1 MRKILTFFFFLVS
14 VVLTNSGFVKA
25 QSGEGWSLEGEV
37 LTITSNTPKLEVDKE
52 EYPDKS
58 WYDLYADQVKT
69 LVFSDGVTV
78 IADDLVSDNVTVLA
92 RSFHNLIKVVIGKN
106 VEKIGT
112 GELTGGSG
120 VFSSC
125 YNLTTVEFQ
134 TPSKLKLINA
144 SSFFNATS
152 LQSISL
158 PASVEEIGYE
168 AFAQCSNLK
177 DINLQETSLRKLGAG
192 SFGGCFSLVNIIL
205 PSTIE
210 IIENHAF
217 AGCTALKSVTIAG
230 DAHALRSIGGA
241 FGNCESIEEVPMI
254 PAAQTEIVQGTFFY
268 CSKLKS
274 IKFAPNSQLEKI
286 SDAEESYGGGA
297 FAYSGIEH
305 ITLPKGLKYIGKGA
319 FEYCKNLVT
328 VDFEE
333 GSVLED
339 IADKAFWRSGLQDI
353 TLPETVKTIGEVA
366 FSETQ
371 VKDLIFPDSIRTIG
385 YQAFSNTLLESIDVP
400 ASLTTLGGG
409 AFQDCRNLKTATFR
423 GSNAPE
429 RTTGAIFGSCENL
442 TDIYV
447 PVGADGYKDTFL
459 EYRDKLRFTLEPTES
474 EECVLSGNIDYELTY
489 TAEQGWTFRK
499 EDGSVVAFSGK
510 ITGSTTGSVTV
521 IIPESE
527 YTLVFQ
533 NCSVDSLNVKSSNAG
548 ALWVDGNVI
557 ANVATGKIHMKSGS
571 LIQAPEGKGVVTLTE
586 PTEGGSYTAFAFAQ
600 TFETGRRLPVGTYV
614 SFTITPEEGYE
625 VESALFGKVSM
636 MDTFAENMVNHTIT
650 ESDTDLTVTITF
662 KKVEVVSTPLDLTQV
677 TDTVTVTYENNNW
690 YYQETGKE
698 KVVFTGEVT
707 GTNNTVVL
715 LAEDIPTDAP
725 ALQFA
730 ENSEVGS
737 LVVSE
742 GSALQVEGSVTVG
755 SVSGNIETGEGTNIE
770 SSVEV
775 PLIEIS
781 TTPQL
786 GGSYEVIAFGQPVTD
801 QMKLPVGTPLTF
813 EIEIEEGY
821 ELASATIGGRQLVES
836 LSLLRT
842 RAVSTTR
849 YYKITGEEEDL
860 TVDITFRKTDTDEP
874 EDPDTPPVDPVKYY
888 NIYKESICDGVSVSF
903 SNNPVKEGGSI
914 SIKVEKDE
922 ENYTFEN
929 FKVWYK
935 DGYYGNWEELKE
947 STQPGEYK
955 IRNIWN
961 HIYVKAEGS
970 AKKNPTGIEEVE
982 GVKVYTKDGSL
993 FVQTPQREQVIVI
1006 SMTGAVVKNE
1016 EQIGLKQYHGLNP
1029 GIYVVRVGDKTY
1041 KLRLH

>member
-1 MRKILTFFFFLVS
+1 MRKILTIFFFLVS
-14 VVLTNSGFVKA
+14 VVLANSGFVKA

-52 EYPDKS
+52 EYPDES
-58 WYDLYADQVKT
+58 WYDLYAEQVTT
-69 LVFSDGVTV
+69 LVFEDGVTS
-78 IADDLVSDNVTVLA
+78 ITESYIRGGLFQNLA
-92 RSFHNLIKVVIGKN
+92 KVVIGPN
-106 VEKIGT
+106 VETIG
-112 GELTGGSG
+112 ENVEPMGSAG
-120 VFSSC
+120 VFHDC
-125 YNLTTVEFQ
+125 YHLTTVEFKN
-134 TPSKLKLINA
+134 PSKLKVLNA
-144 SSFFNATS
+144 STFFAVEK
-152 LQSISL
+152 LESINL
-158 PASVEEIGYE
+158 PSTVEEIGGL
-168 AFAQCSNLK
+168 AFGQCFELK
-177 DINLQETSLRKLGAG
+177 HINLEETTLRKLGSQAFM
-192 SFGGCFSLVNIIL
+192 SCNALTDIIL

-210 IIENHAF
+210 TIGDWAF
-217 AGCTALKSVTIAG
+217 QSCQALKSV
-230 DAHALRSIGGA
+230 SIGGDASALQLIGKGA
-241 FGNCESIEEVPMI
+241 FTDCHALETVPMI
-254 PAAQTEIVQGTFFY
+254 PAAQTEIADGTFY
-268 CSKLKS
+268 QCKKLKFVQ
-274 IKFAPNSQLEKI
+274 FAPNSQLEKI
-286 SDAEESYGGGA
+286 SDVEGSSGGA
-297 FAYSGIEH
+297 FAYSGIEY

-319 FEYCKNLVT
+319 FGYCESLIT

-333 GSVLED
+333 GSALED
-339 IADKAFWRSGLQDI
+339 IADEAFWRSGLQVI
-353 TLPETVKTIGEVA
+353 TLPETVKTIGRVA
-366 FSETQ
+366 FSETK
-371 VKDLIFPDSIRTIG
+371 VKDLNFPDSIITIG
-385 YQAFSNTLLESIDVP
+385 DQAFSSTLLESIDVP
-400 ASLTTLGGG
+400 ASLTTLGSG
-409 AFQDCRNLKTATFR
+409 AFQWCKNLKTATFR
-423 GSNAPE
+423 NSEAPAH
-429 RTTGAIFGSCENL
+429 TGGVFGSCENL

-447 PVGADGYKDTFL
+447 PVGADGYKDTFV
-459 EYRDKLRFTLEPTES
+459 EYQDKLRFTLEPTES
-474 EECVLSGNIDYELTY
+474 DECVLSGNVDYELTY
-489 TAEQGWTFRK
+489 TAEQGWTYKK
-499 EDGSVVAFSGK
+499 EDGSIVVISDT

-533 NCSVDSLNVKSSNAG
+533 DCSVDSLNVESNAG
-548 ALWVDGNVI
+548 ALWVEGNVI
-557 ANVATGKIHMKSGS
+557 ANVATGNIHMKSGS

-600 TFETGRRLPVGTYV
+600 TFETGRRLPVGTNV
-614 SFTITPEEGYE
+614 SFRITPEEGYE

-677 TDTVTVTYENNNW
+677 TDTVTVSYENNNW

-755 SVSGNIETGEGTNIE
+755 SVSGNIKVEEDTKIKPANAADLQKLNLEEDNQDQDGGFYNVFAFGKELEGGETLPIGTVLTFNI
-770 SSVEV
+770 SVE
-775 PLIEIS
+775 
-781 TTPQL
+781 
-786 GGSYEVIAFGQPVTD
+786 D
-801 QMKLPVGTPLTF
+801 
-813 EIEIEEGY
+813 GY
-821 ELASATIGGRQLVES
+821 ELESAKIGEVD
-836 LSLLRT
+836 LSKEEPLLRT
-842 RAVSTTR
+842 RAVSTTVKR
-849 YYKITGEEEDL
+849 YYEITGKESNLKVE
-860 TVDITFRKTDTDEP
+860 ITFRKTNTDEP
-874 EDPDTPPVDPVKYY
+874 EDPETPPVDPVKYY
-888 NIYKESICDGVSVSF
+888 NIYEESICDGVSVSF
-903 SNNPVKEGGSI
+903 SKNPVKEGGSI

-935 DGYYGNWEELKE
+935 EGYYGNWEELKE

-955 IRNIWN
+955 IQNIWN

-993 FVQTPQREQVIVI
+993 FVQTLQREQVIVI